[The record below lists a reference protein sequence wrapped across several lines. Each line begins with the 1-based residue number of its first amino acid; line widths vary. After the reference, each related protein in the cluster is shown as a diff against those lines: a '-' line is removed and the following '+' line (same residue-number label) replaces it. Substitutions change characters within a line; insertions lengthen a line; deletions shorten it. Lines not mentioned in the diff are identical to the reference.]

1 MISHSEQ
8 AALKI
13 RRFTNKLRADT
24 SGLALIEFAYSL
36 PLLVGLVGYG
46 LELTNLAGAN
56 LKVSQAANALA
67 DNMSRV
73 GLESSLALT
82 QLREAD
88 VNDGF
93 IGLKKQADA
102 LDITNNGRI
111 ILSSLERNAQG
122 GQWIHWQRCLGTKNY
137 PSTYGNAGDGATG
150 TTFQG
155 MGPATAKVTAPVA
168 GSAVMV
174 VEIIYDYKPLFTTMF
189 FPAKQIKYHAS
200 FIVRDDRDLRGPF
213 DSTRPEGYGIYNPSP
228 TAPVRSCNLF
238 TAS

>member
-1 MISHSEQ
+1 MMSQIEQ
-8 AALKI
+8 AASPI
-13 RRFTNKLRADT
+13 RRFATKLRANT
-24 SGLALIEFAYSL
+24 SGLAMIEFAYSL

-67 DNMSRV
+67 DNTSRV

-88 VNDGF
+88 INDGF

-111 ILSSLERNAQG
+111 ILSSLEKNAQG

-155 MGPATAKVTAPVA
+155 MGPANAKVIAPAA
-168 GSAVMV
+168 GTAVMV
-174 VEIIYDYKPLFTTMF
+174 VEIIYDYKPLFSTMF

-200 FIVRDDRDLRGPF
+200 FIVRDDRDLRGPY
-213 DSTRPEGYGIYNPSP
+213 DTAHPEGYGVYNPSP
-228 TAPVRSCNLF
+228 AAPVHSCTSF
-238 TAS
+238 SAS